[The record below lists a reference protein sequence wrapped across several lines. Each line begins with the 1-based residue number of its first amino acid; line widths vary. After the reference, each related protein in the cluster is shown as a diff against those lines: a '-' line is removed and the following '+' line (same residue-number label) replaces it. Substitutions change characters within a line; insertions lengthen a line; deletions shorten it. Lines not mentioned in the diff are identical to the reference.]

1 MEEVGENKFREFLV
15 KVFKKKI
22 KRAKKEEEGT
32 GTMSGLC
39 VQLRNVSTLQACI
52 CADGGDDES
61 DEDDSDSEWMSSS
74 DEEDEEGEGKLDDA
88 VCPEGCEETLFDLAC
103 QLREKRMDFE
113 EGIAEGKKQLELA
126 KKEVESLKKKYK
138 VLESGVKSAYSE
150 LQAFQ
155 VCMYEC
161 VCLCTNMYVC
171 MCTYVCLYST
181 YVCTYCTYCSIR

>member
-1 MEEVGENKFREFLV
+1 
-15 KVFKKKI
+15 
-22 KRAKKEEEGT
+22 
-32 GTMSGLC
+32 MSGVC
-39 VQLRNVSTLQACI
+39 VQLRNVSTSQTRM

-161 VCLCTNMYVC
+161 VCICTKLISMYS
-171 MCTYVCLYST
+171 YICLYST
-181 YVCTYCTYCSIR
+181 